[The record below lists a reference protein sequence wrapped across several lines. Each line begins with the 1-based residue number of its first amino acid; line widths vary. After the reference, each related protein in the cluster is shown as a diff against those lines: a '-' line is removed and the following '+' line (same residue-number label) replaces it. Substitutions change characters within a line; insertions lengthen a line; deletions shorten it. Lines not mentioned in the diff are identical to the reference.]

1 MTDDDASK
9 KRIRTTKSG
18 LDLFLVVTD
27 LSNPDMTSIRMVH
40 TRGVPK
46 NPSSHYGFPIPY
58 NVMTPGGHFRLTYHK
73 RQIIDTTVVEPSRR
87 QTATRIVL
95 TMVHFPSSLDLLTL
109 VLI

>member
-1 MTDDDASK
+1 MSET
-9 KRIRTTKSG
+9 
-18 LDLFLVVTD
+18 
-27 LSNPDMTSIRMVH
+27 
-40 TRGVPK
+40 TRGYLQSVPDVRTVGYVLF
-46 NPSSHYGFPIPY
+46 PSCAWRS
-58 NVMTPGGHFRLTYHK
+58 FRLTYHK